1 MIITKVILL
10 GNVSTYFLIFGGG
23 IGSFVRE
30 EKEGKEAKVG
40 ICLCFGDDD
49 EEEKEDE
56 ETEVVVGGYVCDSA
70 GVVQME

>member
-10 GNVSTYFLIFGGG
+10 GNVSTYFLIFWGRYRE
-23 IGSFVRE
+23 FLRE
-30 EKEGKEAKVG
+30 EEEGKEAKVG

-70 GVVQME
+70 VVQME